1 MNKKLLCVAIAAAM
15 LAACSKKQEAGE
27 ASASA
32 VVAPQAQSASAAGSE
47 HKAMPVAA
55 TPKAD
60 KSVPFSDYKKLT
72 DGKQLMFAY
81 YAASTAPVEYEKVAA
96 ILEPQKYVY
105 EQDEFKRRDVLAAL
119 KPQIDAAVEKA
130 KQSKY
135 YKIAVGSSSDLDKY
149 DFESKSFLCKS
160 VPFDGATQFFT
171 DGTNEYRFTFA
182 NGEAFRKF
190 KIDNE
195 ELARKLESLRTKYNS
210 FDVVAY
216 FFAGDTKIGEKT
228 ISGELMKLQIVDK
241 QGNVLAEQ

>member
-1 MNKKLLCVAIAAAM
+1 VLRSLLSCWQPARKNKKQALPLSIRRHAPGASGQCCNAPEQKAKP
-15 LAACSKKQEAGE
+15 AACA
-27 ASASA
+27 
-32 VVAPQAQSASAAGSE
+32 
-47 HKAMPVAA
+47 
-55 TPKAD
+55 PKAD
-60 KSVPFSDYKKLT
+60 KSVPFSSYQKLT

-160 VPFDGATQFFT
+160 LPYGR
-171 DGTNEYRFTFA
+171 NP
-182 NGEAFRKF
+182 
-190 KIDNE
+190 
-195 ELARKLESLRTKYNS
+195 
-210 FDVVAY
+210 
-216 FFAGDTKIGEKT
+216 
-228 ISGELMKLQIVDK
+228 
-241 QGNVLAEQ
+241 VLHRRYKRIPVHI

>member
-1 MNKKLLCVAIAAAM
+1 MNQKLMCVAIAAVM
-15 LAACSKKQEAGE
+15 LAACSKKQET
-27 ASASA
+27 SASSVDA
-32 VVAPQAQSASAAGSE
+32 AAQPQAQAASAAAPEQKVKPAS
-47 HKAMPVAA
+47 AA
-55 TPKAD
+55 PKAD
-60 KSVPFSDYKKLT
+60 KSVPFSNYQKLT

-135 YKIAVGSSSDLDKY
+135 YKIVVGSSSDLDKY

-160 VPFDGATQFFT
+160 LPYDGGTQFFT

-195 ELARKLESLRTKYNS
+195 ELARKLEGLRTKYNS
-210 FDVVAY
+210 FEVVAY

-241 QGNVLAEQ
+241 AGNVLAEQ

>member
-32 VVAPQAQSASAAGSE
+32 VAAPQAQSASAAGSE

-160 VPFDGATQFFT
+160 LPYDGGTQFFT